1 MLRAYWEFL
10 PQHLSTSASMWA
22 RPFRRSVREEDRRR
36 LREMFGH
43 YRLTPKQHLSR
54 QNVRLLD
61 ESELPYSRV
70 HGGLKHLWV
79 GRRERSDRRR
89 CVRRARDWDGL
100 VEDGGSAETAAGQL
114 VLIAAIRIHPNVR
127 LTLGLAARA
136 VTPLP
141 EGEYALEA
149 EAGSDPPLHFGKHR
163 ESSPCA
169 ARVNLAGGML
179 LSRRKSQCP
188 MCSAAR

>member
-10 PQHLSTSASMWA
+10 PQHLSTSASDVGA
-22 RPFRRSVREEDRRR
+22 PISQALVREEDRRR

-54 QNVRLLD
+54 PDMVRLLD

-70 HGGLKHLWV
+70 HGGLKHLW
-79 GRRERSDRRR
+79 GSADAKDRIADVA
-89 CVRRARDWDGL
+89 CVELENWDGL

-149 EAGSDPPLHFGKHR
+149 EAGSAP
-163 ESSPCA
+163 
-169 ARVNLAGGML
+169 
-179 LSRRKSQCP
+179 
-188 MCSAAR
+188 SAALRKYIGSPHPARHESTWLVGCC